1 MTALAAVPDRPDT
14 SQLAAQ
20 SAALIADA
28 ESIVI
33 VDQASFEAA
42 VEFGKGAQSLRKKIV
57 DFFSPHK
64 KRAKAVHDE
73 LCADEKRQLDG
84 PDRAVVIIKGKILD
98 WQRTE
103 RERLAVEQRD
113 REKKAQKL
121 EEDRRLQEAI
131 DLESEGD
138 RVGADEALTMP
149 IAPPIVG
156 LKSAGPKVSG
166 IAIPKKWTFD
176 ESKVDF
182 ARVVMH
188 IAGVEKLAHPE
199 FLRVLCLDTK
209 ATRQL
214 VTAMKDTFNC
224 PGITAYEAE
233 SVSLGSK

>member
-14 SQLAAQ
+14 SVETAKSNELVEQARAITITDSGAYQL
-20 SAALIADA
+20 
-28 ESIVI
+28 
-33 VDQASFEAA
+33 A
-42 VEFGKGAQSLRKKIV
+42 VEFGKGIKALQKAIV
-57 DFFSPHK
+57 DKFAPHK
-64 KRAKAVHDE
+64 KRAHAAWQG
-73 LCADEKRQLDG
+73 LCDDEKKDLAPTEEAERI
-84 PDRAVVIIKGKILD
+84 VKEKILEFRRSE
-98 WQRTE
+98 QK
-103 RERLAVEQRD
+103 RLEDEQRD

-131 DLESEGD
+131 DLEADGD
-138 RVGADEALTMP
+138 RAGADEALQMP

-156 LKSAGPKVSG
+156 LKSADPKVSG

-176 ESKVDF
+176 ESKVDL

-224 PGITAYEAE
+224 PGVTAYEAE